1 MFSDSPGSLCR
12 WGGDT
17 AVSVFYTCLC
27 PLAMD
32 QYLVQS
38 LEEMILGTM
47 VDLIYTDAQDVHIM
61 STAYVN

>member
-1 MFSDSPGSLCR
+1 M
-12 WGGDT
+12 
-17 AVSVFYTCLC
+17 SVFTPVSLC
-27 PLAMD
+27 PLAVD